1 MITNE
6 DCAKAPACYWRN
18 LDLLLTVLI
27 ERHLGP
33 CVEFDFVC
41 FLCIVVLFILFLAK
55 SVIASNILEGVREEV
70 WVGMSG
76 LVFGVLHGDVW
87 GCPKIFQ
94 HPPNNVPPTDAV
106 VVA

>member
-33 CVEFDFVC
+33 CVEFDFAR
-41 FLCIVVLFILFLAK
+41 FLLCIVGLFIVFLAK
-55 SVIASNILEGVREEV
+55 
-70 WVGMSG
+70 
-76 LVFGVLHGDVW
+76 
-87 GCPKIFQ
+87 
-94 HPPNNVPPTDAV
+94 
-106 VVA
+106 